1 MGFLGMRDKTFYFLR
16 DTGMA
21 TKFRGI
27 RDSNR
32 VSIIRE
38 TGLGKKLCG
47 MQMIFSLH
55 TGSIHPHYGP
65 LLMVKKFQ
73 RVLRNH

>member
-32 VSIIRE
+32 VKSHGIWYTLSGE
-38 TGLGKKLCG
+38 TLT
-47 MQMIFSLH
+47 FSLL
-55 TGSIHPHYGP
+55 GSPY
-65 LLMVKKFQ
+65 F
-73 RVLRNH
+73 N